1 MVVAPEN
8 YQPKPKVVY
17 LQKKIVN
24 VVITDEFKKV
34 IKEVPLMEQDIREDA
49 LYKFRRKSAKSLWIS
64 AKSKRSVAQ
73 GAGMGNELVYTSEGI
88 LRQVDRMYGIGN
100 AITYEDLIGICK
112 MQFTTN
118 SVSNEANAYCGKNF
132 MEKLLNIDFTKHKD
146 VQFTAATVLGIDIK
160 AFKCSFGTINFKYD
174 PTLDDIGFEDYAV
187 ILDIKNA
194 VRYVKENQKNES
206 VDLKNAGMDAR
217 EATRDVTIEIDAV
230 ALRGYNSI
238 LVAPSGELYNGK
250 WTPNID
256 ITVTTAAA
264 LPTENLTEG
273 MIVYLTAAS
282 GTFAAGTLVQYK
294 GGSWK
299 EFSGV
304 IDA

>member
-1 MVVAPEN
+1 M
-8 YQPKPKVVY
+8 
-17 LQKKIVN
+17 
-24 VVITDEFKKV
+24 
-34 IKEVPLMEQDIREDA
+34 
-49 LYKFRRKSAKSLWIS
+49 
-64 AKSKRSVAQ
+64 
-73 GAGMGNELVYTSEGI
+73 
-88 LRQVDRMYGIGN
+88 
-100 AITYEDLIGICK
+100 
-112 MQFTTN
+112 
-118 SVSNEANAYCGKNF
+118 
-132 MEKLLNIDFTKHKD
+132 
-146 VQFTAATVLGIDIK
+146 
-160 AFKCSFGTINFKYD
+160 
-174 PTLDDIGFEDYAV
+174 
-187 ILDIKNA
+187 
-194 VRYVKENQKNES
+194 
-206 VDLKNAGMDAR
+206 KNAGMDAR

-238 LVAPSGELYNGK
+238 LVAPSGELYNGN

-264 LPTENLTEG
+264 LPTEDLTEG